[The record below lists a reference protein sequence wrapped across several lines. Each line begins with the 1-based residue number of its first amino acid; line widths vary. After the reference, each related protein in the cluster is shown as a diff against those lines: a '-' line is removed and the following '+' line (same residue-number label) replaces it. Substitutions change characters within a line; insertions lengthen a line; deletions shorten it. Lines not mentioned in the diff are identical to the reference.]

1 MKTMVSRHARLTG
14 RLAAAAALAASGPLL
29 AGTITGGVA
38 FPGDAIPALTVV
50 AVEQASGKQFTVA
63 TRAGQR
69 SYRLDVTAGRYIVFA
84 IPHGPGVGDEA
95 GQPPLRGAYSTF
107 SLCVLGS
114 PEKAAAGE
122 CQEHLLLTVD
132 VGANETRKRVDL
144 YDWYLPEQ
152 EKARILA
159 IKVETP

>member
-1 MKTMVSRHARLTG
+1 MVSKHARLSG
-14 RLAAAAALAASGPLL
+14 RFAAAVALAASGPLL

-50 AVEQASGKQFTVA
+50 AVEQTSGKQFTVA

-69 SYRLDVTAGRYIVFA
+69 SYRLDVTPGRYIVFA
-84 IPHGPGVGDEA
+84 IPHGPGLDDEA

-122 CQEHLLLTVD
+122 CQEHLLLAVD
-132 VGANETRKRVDL
+132 VGAKETRKRVDL